1 MSATKDPGT
10 RIRFV
15 YQNLY
20 QIFKDDPLAWGED
33 EAPLGIQTSAAQP
46 SSGRVLK
53 TGDAQK
59 SALIARYEPSILKR
73 TSLEV
78 RPAPGARPK
87 QEPPAQ
93 TGHVERF
100 RATSQLTL
108 NDIQK
113 LSQPL
118 GETLSF
124 IEESLKKAQLIE
136 EKIRTVVS
144 DLKEFTGKRKT
155 GVRFSDE

>member
-20 QIFKDDPLAWGED
+20 QIFKDDPLNWGED
-33 EAPLGIQTSAAQP
+33 ESPLGIQTPVVP

-53 TGDAQK
+53 TGEAQK
-59 SALIARYEPSILKR
+59 SALIARYQPSTLQKP
-73 TSLEV
+73 SLEV
-78 RPAPGARPK
+78 RPGTRVKHPPA
-87 QEPPAQ
+87 PAQ
-93 TGHVERF
+93 TGQVERF
-100 RATSQLTL
+100 RATSQLAL
-108 NDIQK
+108 SDIQK

-118 GETLSF
+118 EETLSF
-124 IEESLKKAQLIE
+124 IEDSLKKAQLIE

-144 DLKEFTGKRKT
+144 DLKEFTGKRRS